1 MNIFMHRKNAKSE
14 RELIGDQMNCNDEQ
28 TTMIGALPTGQAV
41 VRSASSSKPVRVQ
54 INNPLEAVSS
64 KGPVTDAHIRKHMEP
79 IFKSNPHFREYRTF
93 TRQDPEINSVN
104 RAALSMELDIL
115 CILRVHII
123 AEHPTFLSM
132 QKVLIEVTQGG
143 SSLLAAYIIRSLGQ
157 LATKEDA
164 TLPLCCLRLLHAYS
178 CCDDPMPK
186 EVADAIISELA
197 KLVSIDEGLLTIEIE
212 TLHERLDIECADRV
226 DYARSEEEKTGALI
240 SKAVNRAIAE
250 FKQRPQQKPPI
261 AIIPFNLE
269 SDLSRIIEGIVTTD
283 EFAKRYVERMEKA
296 AGGDIDPLVRLV
308 TVFSKRLLGPDCTL
322 AEVSS
327 SLLHYARTAH
337 KTPEDD
343 AVWNKVFMEVQ
354 SKIIEQGFK
363 VAT

>member
-1 MNIFMHRKNAKSE
+1 
-14 RELIGDQMNCNDEQ
+14 
-28 TTMIGALPTGQAV
+28 
-41 VRSASSSKPVRVQ
+41 
-54 INNPLEAVSS
+54 
-64 KGPVTDAHIRKHMEP
+64 
-79 IFKSNPHFREYRTF
+79 
-93 TRQDPEINSVN
+93 
-104 RAALSMELDIL
+104 
-115 CILRVHII
+115 
-123 AEHPTFLSM
+123 
-132 QKVLIEVTQGG
+132 
-143 SSLLAAYIIRSLGQ
+143 
-157 LATKEDA
+157 
-164 TLPLCCLRLLHAYS
+164 
-178 CCDDPMPK
+178 MPK

-226 DYARSEEEKTGALI
+226 DYIKSEEEKTGNLI
-240 SKAVNRAIAE
+240 SKAVNKAIAE
-250 FKQRPQQKPPI
+250 FKQRPQQKPPV
-261 AIIPFNLE
+261 AIITYNLE

-308 TVFSKRLLGPDCTL
+308 TVFSKRLMGPDCTL

-354 SKIIEQGFK
+354 SKIIEKGSE